1 MKKTLKLLAAVTLIA
16 LTTAACQ
23 KEQLSDNSAEGTES
37 VTFTVQTEVGTK
49 AVADGDGSAAKI
61 DQVLVAVYMKDGDTF
76 RLYDEPTAT
85 YTASTKSATFSVN
98 LIRKQTYQIVV
109 WAQKTG
115 AYDCTDGL
123 KSIVR
128 SSAKASVCNDDEL
141 DAFYASHEYVQGSAT
156 ASTSIHA
163 KRPFAQLNLI
173 TKDLR
178 TGFEPSNVTVTYV
191 SDTKFNALTG
201 LSSEPAATSVTYSAT
216 QPNYKAQG
224 KTLDA
229 AKNTLVM
236 NYLFAPETEQI
247 VLPSVKMTAKLTE
260 VVDFEVSN
268 VPAKRNYRTN
278 IIGNLLTEQTDFNI
292 TVDPLW
298 GDTDINQ
305 YIAATVDGK
314 PYTSIEAAFAN
325 ATNGETII
333 LANDVETA
341 GITVPTGATTILNLA
356 GKTIKAA
363 APQTRSANGEIALT
377 VLGELT
383 IIGEGTV
390 NGGAGGDNVA
400 VYVGDGGKAI
410 INGGY
415 FTVGADA
422 NGLGNSCIY
431 TVGGEV
437 VINGGYFRTE
447 AAYRDFYYVLN
458 QNNGNPGTIQVTGGK
473 FENYNPTRGDDNL
486 LGTFVASGYTST
498 KISDNPV
505 VYEVGPVPGYM
516 GAVLPEAPVVSGNV
530 MTVNTEN
537 AQYALDGAYGSI
549 DGMTIHFSAGT
560 YPQLIF
566 GRPNKYPG
574 SHTIYRHGNFSND
587 PMSYEEFVAYKS
599 QSTWTEGCMYERI
612 ISNVTFTA
620 ENGAVLTGM
629 SYNAGAHIYGS
640 SAESPAYDYVLD
652 KGTPTVGSC
661 YYHKLVASNIVY
673 EGITFQ
679 KVAAYKPLDISSSSP
694 DSVIDG
700 VKVLNCHF
708 IGTSKE
714 GNDNQAIRFYTE
726 NQSSAAG
733 TEGKVVRNLV
743 VKKTTIDN
751 FFQGIYTNGA
761 YGVTVDEC
769 QISNTGHNAIALQT
783 NTKPAVPA
791 INLGQV
797 KILSNRFEN
806 IGDRIIRIGN
816 VAAGSSFTI
825 TGNEATNS
833 GDGAGQVLKAGTLA
847 AEGITYD
854 IHSNKWGE
862 GKTVY
867 NPEFRDQ

>member
-1 MKKTLKLLAAVTLIA
+1 MKKTLKLLAAATLIA

-23 KEQLSDNSAEGTES
+23 KEQLSDNSAEGAES

-49 AVADGDGSAAKI
+49 AVADEDGLAAKI

-76 RLYDEPTAT
+76 RLYDEPVAT
-85 YTASTKSATFSVN
+85 YTASNKQATFSVN

-109 WAQKTG
+109 WAQKEG
-115 AYDCTDGL
+115 AYVCTEGL
-123 KSIVR
+123 QSIVR

-201 LSSEPAATSVTYSAT
+201 LSSEPAATAVTYSAT

-278 IIGNLLTEQTDFNI
+278 VIGNLLTEQTNYTI
-292 TVDPLW
+292 TVVPEW
-298 GDTDINQ
+298 
-305 YIAATVDGK
+305 
-314 PYTSIEAAFAN
+314 
-325 ATNGETII
+325 ET
-333 LANDVETA
+333 
-341 GITVPTGATTILNLA
+341 P
-356 GKTIKAA
+356 
-363 APQTRSANGEIALT
+363 
-377 VLGELT
+377 EL
-383 IIGEGTV
+383 
-390 NGGAGGDNVA
+390 
-400 VYVGDGGKAI
+400 
-410 INGGY
+410 
-415 FTVGADA
+415 
-422 NGLGNSCIY
+422 
-431 TVGGEV
+431 
-437 VINGGYFRTE
+437 
-447 AAYRDFYYVLN
+447 
-458 QNNGNPGTIQVTGGK
+458 
-473 FENYNPTRGDDNL
+473 
-486 LGTFVASGYTST
+486 
-498 KISDNPV
+498 
-505 VYEVGPVPGYM
+505 VGPVPGYM

-549 DGMTIHFSAGT
+549 DGMTIKFSAGT

-574 SHTIYRHGNFSND
+574 SHTIYRHGNFGNA
-587 PMSYEEFVAYKS
+587 PMSYEDFVAYKS
-599 QSTWTEGCMYERI
+599 QSGWTEGCMYERI

-640 SAESPAYDYVLD
+640 AESPVYDYVLD
-652 KGTPTVGSC
+652 KGTLTVGSC

-679 KVAAYKPLDISSSSP
+679 KVAACGPLDISSSSAI
-694 DSVIDG
+694 SVIDG
-700 VKVLNCHF
+700 VTVSHCNF
-708 IGTSKE
+708 IGTGTASTV
-714 GNDNQAIRFYTE
+714 GQAIRFYTE
-726 NQSSAAG
+726 NQSGAAG

-769 QISNTGHNAIALQT
+769 QISNTGHNAIALQSISA
-783 NTKPAVPA
+783 AV
-791 INLGQV
+791 NLGQV
-797 KILSNRFEN
+797 NILSNTFTN

-816 VAAGSSFTI
+816 VAAGSSFSI
-825 TGNEATNS
+825 SGNVATNS
-833 GDGAGQVLKAGTLA
+833 GDAHGEVLKAGTLA
-847 AEGITYD
+847 SGLSYD
-854 IHSNKWGE
+854 IHENNWGE
-862 GKTVY
+862 GKTVV
-867 NPEFRDQ
+867 NLEFKDQPAN

>member
-1 MKKTLKLLAAVTLIA
+1 MKKTFNFFAAAALVAFAAV
-16 LTTAACQ
+16 ACQ
-23 KEQLSDNSAEGTES
+23 KEQLSDSSDEGTES

-49 AVADGDGSAAKI
+49 AVADEDGMAAKI

-76 RLYDEPTAT
+76 RLYDEPVAT
-85 YTASTKSATFSVN
+85 YTASNKQATFSVN

-109 WAQKTG
+109 WAQKEG
-115 AYDCTDGL
+115 AYVCTEGL
-123 KSIVR
+123 QSIVR
-128 SSAKASVCNDDEL
+128 SSAKTSVCNDDEL
-141 DAFYASHEYVQGSAT
+141 DAFYASHEYVQGSPS
-156 ASTSIHA
+156 ASTSIQA

-178 TGFEPSNVTVTYV
+178 EGFEPTNVTVAYV

-201 LSSEPAATSVTYSAT
+201 LSSEPAATAVTYSAT

-278 IIGNLLTEQTDFNI
+278 VIGNLLTEQTDFTI
-292 TVDPLW
+292 TVVPEW
-298 GDTDINQ
+298 
-305 YIAATVDGK
+305 
-314 PYTSIEAAFAN
+314 
-325 ATNGETII
+325 ET
-333 LANDVETA
+333 
-341 GITVPTGATTILNLA
+341 P
-356 GKTIKAA
+356 
-363 APQTRSANGEIALT
+363 
-377 VLGELT
+377 EL
-383 IIGEGTV
+383 
-390 NGGAGGDNVA
+390 
-400 VYVGDGGKAI
+400 
-410 INGGY
+410 
-415 FTVGADA
+415 
-422 NGLGNSCIY
+422 
-431 TVGGEV
+431 
-437 VINGGYFRTE
+437 
-447 AAYRDFYYVLN
+447 
-458 QNNGNPGTIQVTGGK
+458 
-473 FENYNPTRGDDNL
+473 
-486 LGTFVASGYTST
+486 
-498 KISDNPV
+498 
-505 VYEVGPVPGYM
+505 VGPVPGYM

-549 DGMTIHFSAGT
+549 DGMTIKFSAGT

-574 SHTIYRHGNFSND
+574 SHTIYRHGNFDNA
-587 PMSYEEFVAYKS
+587 PMSYEDFVAYKS
-599 QSTWTEGCMYERI
+599 QSGSTEGCMYERI

-640 SAESPAYDYVLD
+640 AESPVYDYVLD

-700 VKVLNCHF
+700 VTVSHCKF
-708 IGTSKE
+708 IGTGTASTV
-714 GNDNQAIRFYTE
+714 GQAIRFYTE
-726 NQSSAAG
+726 NQSGAAG

-743 VKKTTIDN
+743 VKNTTIDN

-761 YGVTVDEC
+761 YGVTVEGC
-769 QISNTGHNAIALQT
+769 TISNTGHNAIALQSISA
-783 NTKPAVPA
+783 AV
-791 INLGQV
+791 NLGQV
-797 KILSNRFEN
+797 KILSNTFTN
-806 IGDRIIRIGN
+806 IGDRIIRLGN
-816 VAAGSSFTI
+816 VAAGSSFSIISNT
-825 TGNEATNS
+825 ATNS
-833 GDGAGQVLKAGTLA
+833 GTRSGEVLKAETLA
-847 AEGITYD
+847 TEGITYD
-854 IHSNKWGE
+854 IHNNNWGE
-862 GKTVY
+862 GKIVY
-867 NPEFRDQ
+867 NPEFRDRTN

>member
-23 KEQLSDNSAEGTES
+23 KKQLSDNSAEGAES

-49 AVADGDGSAAKI
+49 AVADEDGLAAKI

-76 RLYDEPTAT
+76 RLYDEPIAT
-85 YTASTKSATFSVN
+85 YTASNKQATFSVN

-109 WAQKTG
+109 WAQKSG
-115 AYDCTDGL
+115 AYVCTEGL
-123 KSIVR
+123 QSIVR

-141 DAFYASHEYVQGSAT
+141 DAFYASHEYVQGSPS
-156 ASTSIHA
+156 ASTSIQA

-178 TGFEPSNVTVTYV
+178 TSFEPSNVTVTYV

-201 LSSEPAATSVTYSAT
+201 LSSEPAATAVTYSAT

-247 VLPSVKMTAKLTE
+247 ILPSVKMTAKLTE

-278 IIGNLLTEQTDFNI
+278 VIGNLLTEQTDFTI
-292 TVDPLW
+292 TVVPEW
-298 GDTDINQ
+298 
-305 YIAATVDGK
+305 
-314 PYTSIEAAFAN
+314 
-325 ATNGETII
+325 ET
-333 LANDVETA
+333 
-341 GITVPTGATTILNLA
+341 P
-356 GKTIKAA
+356 
-363 APQTRSANGEIALT
+363 
-377 VLGELT
+377 EL
-383 IIGEGTV
+383 
-390 NGGAGGDNVA
+390 
-400 VYVGDGGKAI
+400 
-410 INGGY
+410 
-415 FTVGADA
+415 
-422 NGLGNSCIY
+422 
-431 TVGGEV
+431 
-437 VINGGYFRTE
+437 
-447 AAYRDFYYVLN
+447 
-458 QNNGNPGTIQVTGGK
+458 
-473 FENYNPTRGDDNL
+473 
-486 LGTFVASGYTST
+486 
-498 KISDNPV
+498 
-505 VYEVGPVPGYM
+505 VGPVPGYM

-574 SHTIYRHGNFSND
+574 SNTIYRHGNFGNA
-587 PMSYEEFVAYKS
+587 PMSYEDFVAYKS
-599 QSTWTEGCMYERI
+599 QSGWTEGCMYERI

-640 SAESPAYDYVLD
+640 AESPVYDYVLD
-652 KGTPTVGSC
+652 KGTLTVGSC

-679 KVAAYKPLDISSSSP
+679 KVDAYRPLEISSSSAI
-694 DSVIDG
+694 SVIDG
-700 VKVLNCHF
+700 VTVSHCNF
-708 IGTSKE
+708 IGTGTASTV
-714 GNDNQAIRFYTE
+714 GQAIRFYTE
-726 NQSSAAG
+726 NQSGAAG

-743 VKKTTIDN
+743 VKNTTIDN
-751 FFQGIYTNGA
+751 FYQGIYTNGA
-761 YGVTVDEC
+761 YGVTVEGC
-769 QISNTGHNAIALQT
+769 HISNTGHNAIALQSISA
-783 NTKPAVPA
+783 AV
-791 INLGQV
+791 NLGQV
-797 KILSNRFEN
+797 KILSNTFEN
-806 IGDRIIRIGN
+806 IGDRIIRLGN

-825 TGNEATNS
+825 TGNVATNS
-833 GDGAGQVLKAGTLA
+833 GTRAGEVLKAESLA
-847 AEGITYD
+847 DEGITYV
-854 IHSNKWGE
+854 IHSNNWGT
-862 GKTVY
+862 GKIVY
-867 NPEFRDQ
+867 NPEFRDRTN

>member
-1 MKKTLKLLAAVTLIA
+1 MKKTLNFFAAAALVAFAAV
-16 LTTAACQ
+16 ACQ

-49 AVADGDGSAAKI
+49 AVADEDGLAAKI

-85 YTASTKSATFSVN
+85 YTPSTKSATFSVN

-109 WAQKTG
+109 WAQKSG
-115 AYDCTDGL
+115 AYVCTEGL
-123 KSIVR
+123 QSIVR
-128 SSAKASVCNDDEL
+128 SSAKASACNDDEL

-156 ASTSIHA
+156 ASTSIQA

-178 TGFEPSNVTVTYV
+178 EGFEPTNVTVAYV

-201 LSSEPAATSVTYSAT
+201 LSSEPAATAVTYTAT

-247 VLPSVKMTAKLTE
+247 VLPSVKMTAQLTE

-278 IIGNLLTEQTDFNI
+278 VIGNLLTEQTDFTI
-292 TVDPLW
+292 TVVPEW
-298 GDTDINQ
+298 
-305 YIAATVDGK
+305 
-314 PYTSIEAAFAN
+314 
-325 ATNGETII
+325 ET
-333 LANDVETA
+333 
-341 GITVPTGATTILNLA
+341 P
-356 GKTIKAA
+356 
-363 APQTRSANGEIALT
+363 
-377 VLGELT
+377 EL
-383 IIGEGTV
+383 
-390 NGGAGGDNVA
+390 
-400 VYVGDGGKAI
+400 
-410 INGGY
+410 
-415 FTVGADA
+415 
-422 NGLGNSCIY
+422 
-431 TVGGEV
+431 
-437 VINGGYFRTE
+437 
-447 AAYRDFYYVLN
+447 
-458 QNNGNPGTIQVTGGK
+458 
-473 FENYNPTRGDDNL
+473 
-486 LGTFVASGYTST
+486 
-498 KISDNPV
+498 
-505 VYEVGPVPGYM
+505 VGPVPGYM

-549 DGMTIHFSAGT
+549 DGMTIKFSAGT

-574 SHTIYRHGNFSND
+574 SHTIYRHGNFGNA
-587 PMSYEEFVAYKS
+587 PMSYEDFVAYKS
-599 QSTWTEGCMYERI
+599 QSGWTEGCMYERI

-640 SAESPAYDYVLD
+640 AESPVYDYVLD

-679 KVAAYKPLDISSSSP
+679 KVAAYGPLDISSSSP

-726 NQSSAAG
+726 NQSGAAG

-743 VKKTTIDN
+743 VKNTTINN
-751 FFQGIYTNGA
+751 FHQGIYTNGA
-761 YGVTVDEC
+761 YGVTVEEC
-769 QISNTGHNAIALQT
+769 TISDTGHNAIALQS
-783 NTKPAVPA
+783 KSAAV
-791 INLGQV
+791 NLGQV
-797 KILSNRFEN
+797 KILSNSFTN

-825 TGNEATNS
+825 TGNVAGDS
-833 GDGAGQVLKAGTLA
+833 GDAHGEVLKAGTLA

-854 IHSNKWGE
+854 IHNNNWGV

-867 NPEFRDQ
+867 NPEFRDK

>member
-1 MKKTLKLLAAVTLIA
+1 MKKTLKFLAAAALVALAAV
-16 LTTAACQ
+16 ACQ
-23 KEQLSDNSAEGTES
+23 KEQLSDSSAEGTES

-49 AVADGDGSAAKI
+49 AVADEDGLAAKI

-76 RLYDEPTAT
+76 RLYDEPVAT
-85 YTASTKSATFSVN
+85 YTASNKQATFSVN

-109 WAQKTG
+109 WAQKEG
-115 AYDCTDGL
+115 AYVCTGGL
-123 KSIVR
+123 QSIVR
-128 SSAKASVCNDDEL
+128 SSEKASACNDDEL
-141 DAFYASHEYVQGSAT
+141 DAFYASHEYVQGSPS
-156 ASTSIHA
+156 ASTSIQA

-201 LSSEPAATSVTYSAT
+201 LSSEPAATAVTYSAT

-278 IIGNLLTEQTDFNI
+278 VIGNLLTEQTDFTI
-292 TVDPLW
+292 TVVPEW
-298 GDTDINQ
+298 
-305 YIAATVDGK
+305 
-314 PYTSIEAAFAN
+314 
-325 ATNGETII
+325 ET
-333 LANDVETA
+333 
-341 GITVPTGATTILNLA
+341 P
-356 GKTIKAA
+356 
-363 APQTRSANGEIALT
+363 
-377 VLGELT
+377 EL
-383 IIGEGTV
+383 
-390 NGGAGGDNVA
+390 
-400 VYVGDGGKAI
+400 
-410 INGGY
+410 
-415 FTVGADA
+415 
-422 NGLGNSCIY
+422 
-431 TVGGEV
+431 
-437 VINGGYFRTE
+437 
-447 AAYRDFYYVLN
+447 
-458 QNNGNPGTIQVTGGK
+458 
-473 FENYNPTRGDDNL
+473 
-486 LGTFVASGYTST
+486 
-498 KISDNPV
+498 
-505 VYEVGPVPGYM
+505 VGPVPGYM

-549 DGMTIHFSAGT
+549 DGMTIKFSAGT

-574 SHTIYRHGNFSND
+574 SHTIYRHGNFGNA

-599 QSTWTEGCMYERI
+599 QNTWTEGCMYERI

-640 SAESPAYDYVLD
+640 AESPVYDYVLD

-726 NQSSAAG
+726 NQSSAAS

-769 QISNTGHNAIALQT
+769 QISNTGHNAIALQSISA
-783 NTKPAVPA
+783 AV
-791 INLGQV
+791 NLGQV
-797 KILSNRFEN
+797 NILSNTFTN

-816 VAAGSSFTI
+816 VAAGSSFSI
-825 TGNEATNS
+825 SGNVATNS
-833 GDGAGQVLKAGTLA
+833 GDAHGEVLKAGTLA
-847 AEGITYD
+847 SGLSYD
-854 IHSNKWGE
+854 IHKNNWGE
-862 GKTVY
+862 GKTVV
-867 NPEFRDQ
+867 NPEFRDQPAN

>member
-1 MKKTLKLLAAVTLIA
+1 MKKTLKLLAAATLIA

-49 AVADGDGSAAKI
+49 AVADEDGLAAKI

-76 RLYDEPTAT
+76 RLYDEPVAT
-85 YTASTKSATFSVN
+85 YTASNKQATFSVN

-109 WAQKTG
+109 WAQKEG
-115 AYDCTDGL
+115 AYVCTEGL
-123 KSIVR
+123 QSIVR
-128 SSAKASVCNDDEL
+128 SSAKTSVCNDDEL
-141 DAFYASHEYVQGSAT
+141 DAFYASHEYVQGSPS
-156 ASTSIHA
+156 ASTSIQA

-178 TGFEPSNVTVTYV
+178 EGFEPSNVTVTYV

-201 LSSEPAATSVTYSAT
+201 LSSEPAATAVTYSAT

-278 IIGNLLTEQTDFNI
+278 VIGNLLTEQTDFTI
-292 TVDPLW
+292 TVVPEW
-298 GDTDINQ
+298 
-305 YIAATVDGK
+305 
-314 PYTSIEAAFAN
+314 
-325 ATNGETII
+325 ET
-333 LANDVETA
+333 
-341 GITVPTGATTILNLA
+341 P
-356 GKTIKAA
+356 
-363 APQTRSANGEIALT
+363 
-377 VLGELT
+377 EL
-383 IIGEGTV
+383 
-390 NGGAGGDNVA
+390 
-400 VYVGDGGKAI
+400 
-410 INGGY
+410 
-415 FTVGADA
+415 
-422 NGLGNSCIY
+422 
-431 TVGGEV
+431 
-437 VINGGYFRTE
+437 
-447 AAYRDFYYVLN
+447 
-458 QNNGNPGTIQVTGGK
+458 
-473 FENYNPTRGDDNL
+473 
-486 LGTFVASGYTST
+486 
-498 KISDNPV
+498 
-505 VYEVGPVPGYM
+505 VGPVPGYM
-516 GAVLPEAPVVSGNV
+516 GAVLPEAPVVSGKI

-549 DGMTIHFSAGT
+549 DGMTIKFSAGT

-574 SHTIYRHGNFSND
+574 SHTIYRHTDFNNT

-599 QSTWTEGCMYERI
+599 QSTWTDGCMYERI
-612 ISNVTFTA
+612 IRNVTFTA
-620 ENGAVLTGM
+620 ESGAVLTGM

-640 SAESPAYDYVLD
+640 AESPVYDYVLD

-700 VKVLNCHF
+700 VTVSHCKF
-708 IGTSKE
+708 IGTGTASTV
-714 GNDNQAIRFYTE
+714 GQAIRFYTE
-726 NQSSAAG
+726 NQSGAAG

-743 VKKTTIDN
+743 VKNTTIDN

-761 YGVTVDEC
+761 YGVTVEGC
-769 QISNTGHNAIALQT
+769 TISNTGHNAIALQSISA
-783 NTKPAVPA
+783 AV
-791 INLGQV
+791 NLGQV
-797 KILSNRFEN
+797 KILSNTFTN
-806 IGDRIIRIGN
+806 IGDRIIRLGN
-816 VAAGSSFTI
+816 VAAGSSFSIISNT
-825 TGNEATNS
+825 ATNS
-833 GDGAGQVLKAGTLA
+833 GTRSGEVLKAETLA
-847 AEGITYD
+847 TEGITYD
-854 IHSNKWGE
+854 IHNNNWGE
-862 GKTVY
+862 GKIVY
-867 NPEFRDQ
+867 NPEFRDRTN

>member
-1 MKKTLKLLAAVTLIA
+1 MKKTLKLLAAATLIA

-23 KEQLSDNSAEGTES
+23 KEQLSDNSAEGAES

-49 AVADGDGSAAKI
+49 AVADEDGLAAKI

-76 RLYDEPTAT
+76 RLYDEPVAT
-85 YTASTKSATFSVN
+85 YTASNKQATFSVN

-109 WAQKTG
+109 WAQKEG
-115 AYDCTDGL
+115 AYVCTEGL
-123 KSIVR
+123 QSIVR

-201 LSSEPAATSVTYSAT
+201 LSSEPAATAVTYSAT

-278 IIGNLLTEQTDFNI
+278 VIGNLLTEQTDFTI
-292 TVDPLW
+292 TVVPEW
-298 GDTDINQ
+298 
-305 YIAATVDGK
+305 
-314 PYTSIEAAFAN
+314 
-325 ATNGETII
+325 ET
-333 LANDVETA
+333 
-341 GITVPTGATTILNLA
+341 P
-356 GKTIKAA
+356 
-363 APQTRSANGEIALT
+363 
-377 VLGELT
+377 EL
-383 IIGEGTV
+383 
-390 NGGAGGDNVA
+390 
-400 VYVGDGGKAI
+400 
-410 INGGY
+410 
-415 FTVGADA
+415 
-422 NGLGNSCIY
+422 
-431 TVGGEV
+431 
-437 VINGGYFRTE
+437 
-447 AAYRDFYYVLN
+447 
-458 QNNGNPGTIQVTGGK
+458 
-473 FENYNPTRGDDNL
+473 
-486 LGTFVASGYTST
+486 
-498 KISDNPV
+498 
-505 VYEVGPVPGYM
+505 VGPVPGYM

-549 DGMTIHFSAGT
+549 DGMTIKFSAGT

-574 SHTIYRHGNFSND
+574 SHTIYRHGNFNNA

-599 QSTWTEGCMYERI
+599 QNTLTEGCMYERI
-612 ISNVTFTA
+612 IRNVTFTA
-620 ENGAVLTGM
+620 ESGAVLTGM

-640 SAESPAYDYVLD
+640 AESPVYDYVLD

-673 EGITFQ
+673 DGITFQ
-679 KVAAYKPLDISSSSP
+679 KVAAYGPLDISSSSAI
-694 DSVIDG
+694 SVIDG
-700 VKVLNCHF
+700 VTVSNCKF
-708 IGTSKE
+708 IGTGTASTV
-714 GNDNQAIRFYTE
+714 GQAIRFYTE
-726 NQSSAAG
+726 NQSGAAG

-743 VKKTTIDN
+743 VKNTTIDN
-751 FFQGIYTNGA
+751 FHQGIYTNGA
-761 YGVTVDEC
+761 YGVTVEGC
-769 QISNTGHNAIALQT
+769 TISNTGHNAIALQSISA
-783 NTKPAVPA
+783 AV
-791 INLGQV
+791 NLGQV
-797 KILSNRFEN
+797 KILSNTFTN

-825 TGNEATNS
+825 TYNVATNS
-833 GDGAGQVLKAGTLA
+833 GTRAGEVLKAETLA

-854 IHSNKWGE
+854 IHNNNWGE
-862 GKTVY
+862 GKTVV
-867 NPEFRDQ
+867 NSEFRDQPAN

>member
-1 MKKTLKLLAAVTLIA
+1 MKKTLKLLAAATLIA

-23 KEQLSDNSAEGTES
+23 KEQLSDSSAEGTES

-49 AVADGDGSAAKI
+49 AVADEDGLAAKI

-76 RLYDEPTAT
+76 RLYDEPVAT
-85 YTASTKSATFSVN
+85 YTASNKQATFSVN

-109 WAQKTG
+109 WAQKEG
-115 AYDCTDGL
+115 AYVCTGGL
-123 KSIVR
+123 QSIVR
-128 SSAKASVCNDDEL
+128 SSAKASACNDDEL
-141 DAFYASHEYVQGSAT
+141 DAFYASHEYIQGSAT

-201 LSSEPAATSVTYSAT
+201 LSSEPAATAVTYSAT

-236 NYLFAPETEQI
+236 NYLFAPETEQLI
-247 VLPSVKMTAKLTE
+247 LPSVKMTAELTE

-278 IIGNLLTEQTDFNI
+278 VIGNLLTEQTDFTI
-292 TVDPLW
+292 TVVPEW
-298 GDTDINQ
+298 
-305 YIAATVDGK
+305 
-314 PYTSIEAAFAN
+314 
-325 ATNGETII
+325 ET
-333 LANDVETA
+333 
-341 GITVPTGATTILNLA
+341 P
-356 GKTIKAA
+356 
-363 APQTRSANGEIALT
+363 
-377 VLGELT
+377 EL
-383 IIGEGTV
+383 
-390 NGGAGGDNVA
+390 
-400 VYVGDGGKAI
+400 
-410 INGGY
+410 
-415 FTVGADA
+415 
-422 NGLGNSCIY
+422 
-431 TVGGEV
+431 
-437 VINGGYFRTE
+437 
-447 AAYRDFYYVLN
+447 
-458 QNNGNPGTIQVTGGK
+458 
-473 FENYNPTRGDDNL
+473 
-486 LGTFVASGYTST
+486 
-498 KISDNPV
+498 
-505 VYEVGPVPGYM
+505 VGPVPGYM

-574 SHTIYRHGNFSND
+574 SHTIYRHTNFDNT

-599 QSTWTEGCMYERI
+599 QSTWTQSCYYERI

-640 SAESPAYDYVLD
+640 AESPVYDYVLD
-652 KGTPTVGSC
+652 NGTTITSTNGS

-679 KVAAYKPLDISSSSP
+679 KVAAYGPLDISSSSAI
-694 DSVIDG
+694 SVIDG
-700 VKVLNCHF
+700 VTVSHCNF
-708 IGTSKE
+708 IGTGIASTV
-714 GNDNQAIRFYTE
+714 GQAIRFYTE
-726 NQSSAAG
+726 NQSGAAG

-743 VKKTTIDN
+743 VKNTTINN
-751 FFQGIYTNGA
+751 FHQGIYTNGA
-761 YGVTVDEC
+761 YGVTVEGC
-769 QISNTGHNAIALQT
+769 TISNTGHNAIALQSISA
-783 NTKPAVPA
+783 AV
-791 INLGQV
+791 NLGQV
-797 KILSNRFEN
+797 KILSNSFTN
-806 IGDRIIRIGN
+806 IGDRIIRLGN

-825 TGNEATNS
+825 TGNVATDS
-833 GDGAGQVLKAGTLA
+833 GDGAGEVLKAGTLA
-847 AEGITYD
+847 AEGITYV
-854 IHSNKWGE
+854 IHDNNWGE
-862 GKTVY
+862 GKIVY

>member
-1 MKKTLKLLAAVTLIA
+1 MKKPLKFFAAVALIA
-16 LTTAACQ
+16 LTAAACQ

-49 AVADGDGSAAKI
+49 AVADGDGMAAKI
-61 DQVLVAVYMKDGDTF
+61 DQVLVAVYMKDGASF
-76 RLYDEPTAT
+76 RLYDEPSAT
-85 YTASTKSATFSVN
+85 YASDTKTATFSVN

-115 AYDCTDGL
+115 AYVCTDGL

-128 SSAKASVCNDDEL
+128 SSAKASACNDDEL

-156 ASTSIHA
+156 ASTSIQA

-178 TGFEPSNVTVTYV
+178 RDFEPSEVTVTYV

-201 LSSEPAATSVTYSAT
+201 LSSVPAATAVTYTST

-224 KTLDA
+224 KNLDA

-247 VLPSVKMTAKLTE
+247 ILPSVKMTAKLTE
-260 VVDFEVSN
+260 VVDFEVTN

-278 IIGNLLTEQTDFNI
+278 VIGNLLSEQTDF
-292 TVDPLW
+292 
-298 GDTDINQ
+298 
-305 YIAATVDGK
+305 
-314 PYTSIEAAFAN
+314 
-325 ATNGETII
+325 
-333 LANDVETA
+333 
-341 GITVPTGATTILNLA
+341 
-356 GKTIKAA
+356 
-363 APQTRSANGEIALT
+363 
-377 VLGELT
+377 
-383 IIGEGTV
+383 
-390 NGGAGGDNVA
+390 
-400 VYVGDGGKAI
+400 
-410 INGGY
+410 
-415 FTVGADA
+415 
-422 NGLGNSCIY
+422 
-431 TVGGEV
+431 
-437 VINGGYFRTE
+437 
-447 AAYRDFYYVLN
+447 
-458 QNNGNPGTIQVTGGK
+458 TIQVVPGWETP
-473 FENYNPTRGDDNL
+473 EL
-486 LGTFVASGYTST
+486 A
-498 KISDNPV
+498 
-505 VYEVGPVPGYM
+505 GPVPGYM
-516 GAVLPEAPVVSGNV
+516 GAVLPVAPVVSGNV

-549 DGMTIHFSAGT
+549 DGMTIEFSAGI

-574 SHTIYRHGNFSND
+574 SHTIYRHGNFGND

-679 KVAAYKPLDISSSSP
+679 KVDAYRPLEISSSSAI
-694 DSVIDG
+694 SVIDG
-700 VKVLNCHF
+700 VTVSNCKF
-708 IGTSKE
+708 IGTGTASTV
-714 GNDNQAIRFYTE
+714 GQAIRFYTE
-726 NQSSAAG
+726 NQSGAAG

-743 VKKTTIDN
+743 VKNTTIDN
-751 FFQGIYTNGA
+751 FHQGIYTNGA
-761 YGVTVDEC
+761 YGVTVEGC
-769 QISNTGHNAIALQT
+769 TISNTGHNAIALQSISA
-783 NTKPAVPA
+783 AV
-791 INLGQV
+791 NLGQV
-797 KILSNRFEN
+797 KILSNTFTN

-825 TGNEATNS
+825 TDNVATDS
-833 GDGAGQVLKAGTLA
+833 GDDHGQVLKAETLVD
-847 AEGITYD
+847 EGITYN
-854 IHSNKWGE
+854 IRNNNWGE
-862 GKTVY
+862 GKIVF
-867 NPEFRDQ
+867 NPEFRDRTN

>member
-1 MKKTLKLLAAVTLIA
+1 MKKTLKLLAAATLIA

-23 KEQLSDNSAEGTES
+23 KEQLSDNSAEGAES

-49 AVADGDGSAAKI
+49 AVADEDGLAAKI

-76 RLYDEPTAT
+76 RLYDEPVAT
-85 YTASTKSATFSVN
+85 YTASNKQATFSVN

-109 WAQKTG
+109 WAQKEG
-115 AYDCTDGL
+115 AYVCTEGL
-123 KSIVR
+123 QSIVR

-201 LSSEPAATSVTYSAT
+201 LSSEPAATAVTYSAT

-278 IIGNLLTEQTDFNI
+278 VIGNLLTEQTDFTI
-292 TVDPLW
+292 TVVPEW
-298 GDTDINQ
+298 
-305 YIAATVDGK
+305 
-314 PYTSIEAAFAN
+314 
-325 ATNGETII
+325 ET
-333 LANDVETA
+333 
-341 GITVPTGATTILNLA
+341 P
-356 GKTIKAA
+356 
-363 APQTRSANGEIALT
+363 
-377 VLGELT
+377 EL
-383 IIGEGTV
+383 
-390 NGGAGGDNVA
+390 
-400 VYVGDGGKAI
+400 
-410 INGGY
+410 
-415 FTVGADA
+415 
-422 NGLGNSCIY
+422 
-431 TVGGEV
+431 
-437 VINGGYFRTE
+437 
-447 AAYRDFYYVLN
+447 
-458 QNNGNPGTIQVTGGK
+458 
-473 FENYNPTRGDDNL
+473 
-486 LGTFVASGYTST
+486 
-498 KISDNPV
+498 
-505 VYEVGPVPGYM
+505 VGPVTGYM

-549 DGMTIHFSAGT
+549 DGMTIKFSAGT

-574 SHTIYRHGNFSND
+574 SHTIYRHGNFDNA
-587 PMSYEEFVAYKS
+587 PMSYEDFVAYKS
-599 QSTWTEGCMYERI
+599 QSTLTEGCMYERI
-612 ISNVTFTA
+612 IRNVTFTA
-620 ENGAVLTGM
+620 ESGAVLTGM

-640 SAESPAYDYVLD
+640 AESPVYDYVLD

-673 EGITFQ
+673 DGITFQ
-679 KVAAYKPLDISSSSP
+679 KVAAYGPLDISSSSAI
-694 DSVIDG
+694 SVIDG
-700 VKVLNCHF
+700 VTVSNCKF
-708 IGTSKE
+708 IGTGTASTV
-714 GNDNQAIRFYTE
+714 GQAIRFYTE
-726 NQSSAAG
+726 NQSGAAG

-743 VKKTTIDN
+743 VKNTTIDN
-751 FFQGIYTNGA
+751 FHQGIYTNGA
-761 YGVTVDEC
+761 YGVTVEGC
-769 QISNTGHNAIALQT
+769 TISNTGHNAIALQSISA
-783 NTKPAVPA
+783 AV
-791 INLGQV
+791 NLGQV
-797 KILSNRFEN
+797 KILSNTFTN

-825 TGNEATNS
+825 TYNVATNS
-833 GDGAGQVLKAGTLA
+833 GTRAGEVLKAETLA

-854 IHSNKWGE
+854 IHNNNWGE
-862 GKTVY
+862 GKTVV
-867 NPEFRDQ
+867 NSEFRDQPAN

>member
-1 MKKTLKLLAAVTLIA
+1 MKKTFNFFAAAALVAFAAV
-16 LTTAACQ
+16 ACQ
-23 KEQLSDNSAEGTES
+23 KEQLSDSSAEGTES

-49 AVADGDGSAAKI
+49 AVADEDGLAAKI

-76 RLYDEPTAT
+76 RLYDEPVAT
-85 YTASTKSATFSVN
+85 YTASNKQATFSVN

-109 WAQKTG
+109 WAQKEG
-115 AYDCTDGL
+115 AYVCTEGL
-123 KSIVR
+123 QSIVR

-201 LSSEPAATSVTYSAT
+201 LSSEPAATAVTYSAT

-278 IIGNLLTEQTDFNI
+278 VIGNLLTEQTDFTI
-292 TVDPLW
+292 TVVPEW
-298 GDTDINQ
+298 
-305 YIAATVDGK
+305 
-314 PYTSIEAAFAN
+314 
-325 ATNGETII
+325 ET
-333 LANDVETA
+333 
-341 GITVPTGATTILNLA
+341 P
-356 GKTIKAA
+356 
-363 APQTRSANGEIALT
+363 
-377 VLGELT
+377 EL
-383 IIGEGTV
+383 
-390 NGGAGGDNVA
+390 
-400 VYVGDGGKAI
+400 
-410 INGGY
+410 
-415 FTVGADA
+415 
-422 NGLGNSCIY
+422 
-431 TVGGEV
+431 
-437 VINGGYFRTE
+437 
-447 AAYRDFYYVLN
+447 
-458 QNNGNPGTIQVTGGK
+458 
-473 FENYNPTRGDDNL
+473 
-486 LGTFVASGYTST
+486 
-498 KISDNPV
+498 
-505 VYEVGPVPGYM
+505 VGPVPGYM

-549 DGMTIHFSAGT
+549 DGMTIKFSAGT

-574 SHTIYRHGNFSND
+574 SNTIYRHGNFGNA
-587 PMSYEEFVAYKS
+587 PMSYEDFVAYKS
-599 QSTWTEGCMYERI
+599 QSGCTEGCMYERI

-640 SAESPAYDYVLD
+640 AESPVYDYVLD
-652 KGTPTVGSC
+652 KGTLTVGSC

-714 GNDNQAIRFYTE
+714 GNNNQAIRFYTE
-726 NQSSAAG
+726 NQSGAAG

-769 QISNTGHNAIALQT
+769 QISNTGHNAIALQSISA
-783 NTKPAVPA
+783 AV
-791 INLGQV
+791 NLGQV
-797 KILSNRFEN
+797 NILSNTFTN

-816 VAAGSSFTI
+816 VAAGSSFSI
-825 TGNEATNS
+825 SGNVATNS
-833 GDGAGQVLKAGTLA
+833 GDAHGEVLKAGTLA
-847 AEGITYD
+847 SGLSYD
-854 IHSNKWGE
+854 IHENNWGE
-862 GKTVY
+862 GKTVV
-867 NPEFRDQ
+867 NPEFRDKPAN

>member
-1 MKKTLKLLAAVTLIA
+1 MKKTLKLLAAATLIA

-23 KEQLSDNSAEGTES
+23 KEQLSDNSAEGAES

-49 AVADGDGSAAKI
+49 AVADEDGLAAKI

-76 RLYDEPTAT
+76 RLYDEPVAT
-85 YTASTKSATFSVN
+85 YTASNKQATFSVN

-109 WAQKTG
+109 WAQKEG
-115 AYDCTDGL
+115 AYVCTEGL
-123 KSIVR
+123 QSIVR

-201 LSSEPAATSVTYSAT
+201 LSSEPAATAVTYSAT

-278 IIGNLLTEQTDFNI
+278 VIGNLLTEQTDFTI
-292 TVDPLW
+292 TVVPEW
-298 GDTDINQ
+298 
-305 YIAATVDGK
+305 
-314 PYTSIEAAFAN
+314 
-325 ATNGETII
+325 ET
-333 LANDVETA
+333 
-341 GITVPTGATTILNLA
+341 P
-356 GKTIKAA
+356 
-363 APQTRSANGEIALT
+363 
-377 VLGELT
+377 EL
-383 IIGEGTV
+383 
-390 NGGAGGDNVA
+390 
-400 VYVGDGGKAI
+400 
-410 INGGY
+410 
-415 FTVGADA
+415 
-422 NGLGNSCIY
+422 
-431 TVGGEV
+431 
-437 VINGGYFRTE
+437 
-447 AAYRDFYYVLN
+447 
-458 QNNGNPGTIQVTGGK
+458 
-473 FENYNPTRGDDNL
+473 
-486 LGTFVASGYTST
+486 
-498 KISDNPV
+498 
-505 VYEVGPVPGYM
+505 VGPVPGYM

-549 DGMTIHFSAGT
+549 DGMTIKFSAGT

-574 SHTIYRHGNFSND
+574 SHTIYRHTDFNNT
-587 PMSYEEFVAYKS
+587 PMSYEDFVASKS
-599 QSTWTEGCMYERI
+599 QSTWTQSCYYERI

-640 SAESPAYDYVLD
+640 AESPVYDYVLD
-652 KGTPTVGSC
+652 KGTLTVGSC

-679 KVAAYKPLDISSSSP
+679 KVADYRPLDISSSSAI
-694 DSVIDG
+694 SVIDG
-700 VKVLNCHF
+700 VTVSHCNF
-708 IGTSKE
+708 IGTGIASTV
-714 GNDNQAIRFYTE
+714 GQAIRFYTE
-726 NQSSAAG
+726 NQSGAAG

-743 VKKTTIDN
+743 VKNTTIDN
-751 FFQGIYTNGA
+751 FYQGIYTNGA
-761 YGVTVDEC
+761 YGVTVEEC
-769 QISNTGHNAIALQT
+769 HISNTGHNAIALQSISA
-783 NTKPAVPA
+783 AV
-791 INLGQV
+791 NLGQV
-797 KILSNRFEN
+797 KILSNSFTN
-806 IGDRIIRIGN
+806 IGDRIIRLGN

-825 TGNEATNS
+825 TGNVATNS
-833 GDGAGQVLKAGTLA
+833 GDGAGQVLKAETLA
-847 AEGITYD
+847 AGLSYD
-854 IHSNKWGE
+854 IHENNWGE
-862 GKTVY
+862 GKTVV
-867 NPEFRDQ
+867 NPEFWDQPAN

>member
-1 MKKTLKLLAAVTLIA
+1 MKKTLKFFAAVALIA
-16 LTTAACQ
+16 LTAAACQ

-49 AVADGDGSAAKI
+49 AVADGDGMAAKI
-61 DQVLVAVYMKDGDTF
+61 DQVLVAVYMKDGASF
-76 RLYDEPTAT
+76 RLYDEPSAT
-85 YTASTKSATFSVN
+85 YASDTKTATFSVN

-115 AYDCTDGL
+115 AYVCTDGL

-128 SSAKASVCNDDEL
+128 SSAKASACNDDEL

-156 ASTSIHA
+156 ASTSIQA

-178 TGFEPSNVTVTYV
+178 RDFEPSEVTVTYV

-201 LSSEPAATSVTYSAT
+201 LSSVPAATAVTYTST

-224 KTLDA
+224 KTLNA
-229 AKNTLVM
+229 AQNTLVM
-236 NYLFAPETEQI
+236 NYLFAPETEQLI
-247 VLPSVKMTAKLTE
+247 LPSVKMTAQLTE

-278 IIGNLLTEQTDFNI
+278 VIGNLLSEQTDFTI
-292 TVDPLW
+292 TVDANWNTPE
-298 GDTDINQ
+298 
-305 YIAATVDGK
+305 
-314 PYTSIEAAFAN
+314 IE
-325 ATNGETII
+325 
-333 LANDVETA
+333 
-341 GITVPTGATTILNLA
+341 
-356 GKTIKAA
+356 
-363 APQTRSANGEIALT
+363 
-377 VLGELT
+377 
-383 IIGEGTV
+383 
-390 NGGAGGDNVA
+390 
-400 VYVGDGGKAI
+400 
-410 INGGY
+410 
-415 FTVGADA
+415 
-422 NGLGNSCIY
+422 
-431 TVGGEV
+431 
-437 VINGGYFRTE
+437 
-447 AAYRDFYYVLN
+447 
-458 QNNGNPGTIQVTGGK
+458 
-473 FENYNPTRGDDNL
+473 
-486 LGTFVASGYTST
+486 
-498 KISDNPV
+498 
-505 VYEVGPVPGYM
+505 GPVPGYM
-516 GAVLPEAPVVSGNV
+516 GAVLPASPVVVGNV

-549 DGMTIHFSAGT
+549 DGMTIEFSAGI

-574 SHTIYRHGNFSND
+574 SHTIYRHGNFGND

-679 KVAAYKPLDISSSSP
+679 KVDAYRPLEISSSSAI
-694 DSVIDG
+694 SVIDG
-700 VKVLNCHF
+700 VTVSNCKF
-708 IGTSKE
+708 IGTGTASTV
-714 GNDNQAIRFYTE
+714 GQAIRFYTE
-726 NQSSAAG
+726 NQSGAAG

-743 VKKTTIDN
+743 VKNTTIDN
-751 FFQGIYTNGA
+751 FHQGIYTNGA
-761 YGVTVDEC
+761 YGVTVEGC
-769 QISNTGHNAIALQT
+769 TISNTGHNAIALQSISA
-783 NTKPAVPA
+783 AV
-791 INLGQV
+791 NLGQV
-797 KILSNRFEN
+797 KILSNTFTN

-825 TGNEATNS
+825 TDNVATDS
-833 GDGAGQVLKAGTLA
+833 GDDHGQVLKAETLVD
-847 AEGITYD
+847 EGITYN
-854 IHSNKWGE
+854 IRNNNWGE
-862 GKTVY
+862 GKIVF
-867 NPEFRDQ
+867 NPEFRDRTN

>member
-1 MKKTLKLLAAVTLIA
+1 MKKTLKLLAAATLIA

-23 KEQLSDNSAEGTES
+23 KEQLSDSSAEGTES

-49 AVADGDGSAAKI
+49 AVADEDGMAAKI

-76 RLYDEPTAT
+76 RLYDEPVAT
-85 YTASTKSATFSVN
+85 YTASNKQATFSVN

-109 WAQKTG
+109 WAQKEG
-115 AYDCTDGL
+115 AYVCTEGL
-123 KSIVR
+123 QSIVR
-128 SSAKASVCNDDEL
+128 SSAKTSVCNDDEL

-156 ASTSIHA
+156 ASTSIQA

-178 TGFEPSNVTVTYV
+178 EGFEPTNVTVAYV

-201 LSSEPAATSVTYSAT
+201 LSSEPAATAVTYSAT

-278 IIGNLLTEQTDFNI
+278 VIGNLLSEQTDFTI
-292 TVDPLW
+292 TVVPEW
-298 GDTDINQ
+298 
-305 YIAATVDGK
+305 
-314 PYTSIEAAFAN
+314 
-325 ATNGETII
+325 ET
-333 LANDVETA
+333 
-341 GITVPTGATTILNLA
+341 P
-356 GKTIKAA
+356 
-363 APQTRSANGEIALT
+363 
-377 VLGELT
+377 EL
-383 IIGEGTV
+383 
-390 NGGAGGDNVA
+390 
-400 VYVGDGGKAI
+400 
-410 INGGY
+410 
-415 FTVGADA
+415 
-422 NGLGNSCIY
+422 
-431 TVGGEV
+431 
-437 VINGGYFRTE
+437 
-447 AAYRDFYYVLN
+447 
-458 QNNGNPGTIQVTGGK
+458 
-473 FENYNPTRGDDNL
+473 
-486 LGTFVASGYTST
+486 
-498 KISDNPV
+498 
-505 VYEVGPVPGYM
+505 VGPVPGYM

-574 SHTIYRHGNFSND
+574 SHTIYRHTDFNNT

-599 QSTWTEGCMYERI
+599 QSTWTDGCMYERI
-612 ISNVTFTA
+612 IRNVTFTA
-620 ENGAVLTGM
+620 ESGAVLTGM

-640 SAESPAYDYVLD
+640 AESPVYDYVLD

-661 YYHKLVASNIVY
+661 YFHKLVASNIVY
-673 EGITFQ
+673 KGITFQ

-726 NQSSAAG
+726 NQSSAAD

-761 YGVTVDEC
+761 YGVTVEGC
-769 QISNTGHNAIALQT
+769 TISNTGHNAIALQSISA
-783 NTKPAVPA
+783 AV
-791 INLGQV
+791 NLGQV
-797 KILSNRFEN
+797 NILSNTFTN

-816 VAAGSSFTI
+816 VAAGSSFSI
-825 TGNEATNS
+825 SGNVATNS
-833 GDGAGQVLKAGTLA
+833 GDAHGEVLKAGTLA
-847 AEGITYD
+847 SGLSYD
-854 IHSNKWGE
+854 IHENNWGE
-862 GKTVY
+862 GKTVV
-867 NPEFRDQ
+867 NPEFRDQPAN

>member
-1 MKKTLKLLAAVTLIA
+1 MKKTLKLLAAATLIA

-23 KEQLSDNSAEGTES
+23 KEQLSDNSAEGAES

-49 AVADGDGSAAKI
+49 AVADEDGLAAKI

-76 RLYDEPTAT
+76 RLYDEPVAT
-85 YTASTKSATFSVN
+85 YTASNKQATFSVN

-109 WAQKTG
+109 WAQKEG
-115 AYDCTDGL
+115 AYVCTEGL
-123 KSIVR
+123 QSIVR

-201 LSSEPAATSVTYSAT
+201 LSSEPAATAVTYSAT

-278 IIGNLLTEQTDFNI
+278 VIGNLLTEQTDFTI
-292 TVDPLW
+292 TVVPEW
-298 GDTDINQ
+298 
-305 YIAATVDGK
+305 
-314 PYTSIEAAFAN
+314 
-325 ATNGETII
+325 ET
-333 LANDVETA
+333 
-341 GITVPTGATTILNLA
+341 P
-356 GKTIKAA
+356 
-363 APQTRSANGEIALT
+363 
-377 VLGELT
+377 EL
-383 IIGEGTV
+383 
-390 NGGAGGDNVA
+390 
-400 VYVGDGGKAI
+400 
-410 INGGY
+410 
-415 FTVGADA
+415 
-422 NGLGNSCIY
+422 
-431 TVGGEV
+431 
-437 VINGGYFRTE
+437 
-447 AAYRDFYYVLN
+447 
-458 QNNGNPGTIQVTGGK
+458 
-473 FENYNPTRGDDNL
+473 
-486 LGTFVASGYTST
+486 
-498 KISDNPV
+498 
-505 VYEVGPVPGYM
+505 VGPVPGYM

-537 AQYALDGAYGSI
+537 AQYALDEAYGSI
-549 DGMTIHFSAGT
+549 DGMTIKFSAGT

-574 SHTIYRHGNFSND
+574 SHTIYRHGNFDNA
-587 PMSYEEFVAYKS
+587 PMSYEDFVAYKS

-612 ISNVTFTA
+612 IRNVTFTA
-620 ENGAVLTGM
+620 ESGAVLTGM

-640 SAESPAYDYVLD
+640 AESPVYDYVLD

-673 EGITFQ
+673 DGITFQ
-679 KVAAYKPLDISSSSP
+679 KVAAYGPLDISSSSAI
-694 DSVIDG
+694 SVIDG
-700 VKVLNCHF
+700 VTVSNCKF
-708 IGTSKE
+708 IGTGTASTV
-714 GNDNQAIRFYTE
+714 GQAIRFYTE
-726 NQSSAAG
+726 NQSGAAG

-743 VKKTTIDN
+743 VKNTTIDN

-761 YGVTVDEC
+761 YGVTVEGC
-769 QISNTGHNAIALQT
+769 TISNTGHNAIALQSISA
-783 NTKPAVPA
+783 AV
-791 INLGQV
+791 NLGQV
-797 KILSNRFEN
+797 KILSNTFTN

-825 TGNEATNS
+825 TYNVATNS
-833 GDGAGQVLKAGTLA
+833 GTRAGEVLKAETLA

-854 IHSNKWGE
+854 IHNNNWGE
-862 GKTVY
+862 GKTVV
-867 NPEFRDQ
+867 NSEFRDQPAN

>member
-1 MKKTLKLLAAVTLIA
+1 MKKTLNFFAAAALVAFAAV
-16 LTTAACQ
+16 ACQ

-49 AVADGDGSAAKI
+49 AVADEDGLAAKI
-61 DQVLVAVYMKDGDTF
+61 DQVLVAVYMKDGNSF

-85 YTASTKSATFSVN
+85 YTPSTKSATFSVN

-109 WAQKTG
+109 WAQKEG
-115 AYDCTDGL
+115 AYVCTEGL
-123 KSIVR
+123 QSIVR

-178 TGFEPSNVTVTYV
+178 TDFEPSNVTVTYV

-201 LSSEPAATSVTYSAT
+201 LSSEPAATAVTYSAT

-278 IIGNLLTEQTDFNI
+278 VIGNLLTEQTDFTI
-292 TVDPLW
+292 TVVPEW
-298 GDTDINQ
+298 
-305 YIAATVDGK
+305 
-314 PYTSIEAAFAN
+314 
-325 ATNGETII
+325 ET
-333 LANDVETA
+333 
-341 GITVPTGATTILNLA
+341 P
-356 GKTIKAA
+356 
-363 APQTRSANGEIALT
+363 
-377 VLGELT
+377 EL
-383 IIGEGTV
+383 
-390 NGGAGGDNVA
+390 
-400 VYVGDGGKAI
+400 
-410 INGGY
+410 
-415 FTVGADA
+415 
-422 NGLGNSCIY
+422 
-431 TVGGEV
+431 
-437 VINGGYFRTE
+437 
-447 AAYRDFYYVLN
+447 
-458 QNNGNPGTIQVTGGK
+458 
-473 FENYNPTRGDDNL
+473 
-486 LGTFVASGYTST
+486 
-498 KISDNPV
+498 
-505 VYEVGPVPGYM
+505 VGPVPGYM

-574 SHTIYRHGNFSND
+574 SNTIYRHGNFGNA
-587 PMSYEEFVAYKS
+587 PMSYEDFVAYKS
-599 QSTWTEGCMYERI
+599 QSGWTEGCMYERI

-640 SAESPAYDYVLD
+640 AESPVYDYVLD
-652 KGTPTVGSC
+652 KGTLTVGSC

-769 QISNTGHNAIALQT
+769 QISNTGHNAIALQSISA
-783 NTKPAVPA
+783 AV
-791 INLGQV
+791 NLGQV
-797 KILSNRFEN
+797 NILSNTFTN
-806 IGDRIIRIGN
+806 IGDRIIRIGD
-816 VAAGSSFTI
+816 VAAGSSFSI
-825 TGNEATNS
+825 SSNVATNS
-833 GDGAGQVLKAGTLA
+833 GDANGEVLKAGTLA
-847 AEGITYD
+847 SGLSYD
-854 IHSNKWGE
+854 IHENNWGE
-862 GKTVY
+862 GKTVV
-867 NPEFRDQ
+867 NSEFRDQPAN

>member
-23 KEQLSDNSAEGTES
+23 KEQLSDNSAEGAES

-49 AVADGDGSAAKI
+49 AVADEDGLAAKI

-76 RLYDEPTAT
+76 RLYDEPVAT
-85 YTASTKSATFSVN
+85 YTASNKQATFSVN

-115 AYDCTDGL
+115 AYVCTNGL
-123 KSIVR
+123 QSIVR
-128 SSAKASVCNDDEL
+128 SSSKASVCNDDEL

-201 LSSEPAATSVTYSAT
+201 LSSEPAATAVTYSAT

-278 IIGNLLTEQTDFNI
+278 VIGNLLTEQTDFTI
-292 TVDPLW
+292 TVVPEW
-298 GDTDINQ
+298 
-305 YIAATVDGK
+305 
-314 PYTSIEAAFAN
+314 
-325 ATNGETII
+325 ET
-333 LANDVETA
+333 
-341 GITVPTGATTILNLA
+341 P
-356 GKTIKAA
+356 
-363 APQTRSANGEIALT
+363 
-377 VLGELT
+377 EL
-383 IIGEGTV
+383 
-390 NGGAGGDNVA
+390 
-400 VYVGDGGKAI
+400 
-410 INGGY
+410 
-415 FTVGADA
+415 
-422 NGLGNSCIY
+422 
-431 TVGGEV
+431 
-437 VINGGYFRTE
+437 
-447 AAYRDFYYVLN
+447 
-458 QNNGNPGTIQVTGGK
+458 
-473 FENYNPTRGDDNL
+473 
-486 LGTFVASGYTST
+486 
-498 KISDNPV
+498 
-505 VYEVGPVPGYM
+505 VGPVPGYM

-549 DGMTIHFSAGT
+549 DGMTIKFSAGT

-574 SHTIYRHGNFSND
+574 SNTIYRHGNFDNA
-587 PMSYEEFVAYKS
+587 PMSYEDFVAYKS
-599 QSTWTEGCMYERI
+599 QSGWTEGCMYERI

-640 SAESPAYDYVLD
+640 AESPVYDYVLD
-652 KGTPTVGSC
+652 NGTIITSTNGS
-661 YYHKLVASNIVY
+661 YYQKLVANNIVY

-708 IGTSKE
+708 IGTGTEQSVE
-714 GNDNQAIRFYTE
+714 QAIRFYTE
-726 NQSSAAG
+726 NQSGAAG

-743 VKKTTIDN
+743 VKNTTIDK
-751 FFQGIYTNGA
+751 FYQGIYTNGA
-761 YGVTVDEC
+761 YGVTVEGC
-769 QISNTGHNAIALQT
+769 TISNTGHNAIALQS
-783 NTKPAVPA
+783 KSAAV
-791 INLGQV
+791 NLGQV
-797 KILSNRFEN
+797 KILSNSFTN
-806 IGDRIIRIGN
+806 IGDRIIRLGN
-816 VAAGSSFTI
+816 VAAGSSFSI
-825 TGNEATNS
+825 SGNVATNS
-833 GDGAGQVLKAGTLA
+833 GDAHGEVLKAGTLA
-847 AEGITYD
+847 TEGITYV
-854 IHSNKWGE
+854 IHNNNWGE
-862 GKTVY
+862 GKIVD

>member
-1 MKKTLKLLAAVTLIA
+1 MKKTLNFFAAAALVAFAAV
-16 LTTAACQ
+16 ACQ
-23 KEQLSDNSAEGTES
+23 KEQLSDSSAEGTES

-49 AVADGDGSAAKI
+49 AVADGDGMAAKI
-61 DQVLVAVYMKDGDTF
+61 DQVLVAVYMKDGASF
-76 RLYDEPTAT
+76 RLYDEPVAT
-85 YTASTKSATFSVN
+85 YTASNKQATFSVN
-98 LIRKQTYQIVV
+98 LIRKQTYKIVV
-109 WAQKTG
+109 WAQKKG
-115 AYDCTDGL
+115 AYVCTEGL
-123 KSIVR
+123 QSIVR

-178 TGFEPSNVTVTYV
+178 RGFEPSNVTVTYV

-201 LSSEPAATSVTYSAT
+201 LSSEPAATAVTYTAT

-278 IIGNLLTEQTDFNI
+278 VIGNLLTEQTDFTI
-292 TVDPLW
+292 TVVPEW
-298 GDTDINQ
+298 
-305 YIAATVDGK
+305 
-314 PYTSIEAAFAN
+314 
-325 ATNGETII
+325 ET
-333 LANDVETA
+333 
-341 GITVPTGATTILNLA
+341 P
-356 GKTIKAA
+356 
-363 APQTRSANGEIALT
+363 
-377 VLGELT
+377 EL
-383 IIGEGTV
+383 
-390 NGGAGGDNVA
+390 
-400 VYVGDGGKAI
+400 
-410 INGGY
+410 
-415 FTVGADA
+415 
-422 NGLGNSCIY
+422 
-431 TVGGEV
+431 
-437 VINGGYFRTE
+437 
-447 AAYRDFYYVLN
+447 
-458 QNNGNPGTIQVTGGK
+458 
-473 FENYNPTRGDDNL
+473 
-486 LGTFVASGYTST
+486 
-498 KISDNPV
+498 
-505 VYEVGPVPGYM
+505 VGPVPGYM

-574 SHTIYRHGNFSND
+574 SHTIYRHGNFNNA

-599 QSTWTEGCMYERI
+599 QNTWTEGCMYERI

-640 SAESPAYDYVLD
+640 AESPVYDYVLD

-679 KVAAYKPLDISSSSP
+679 KVAAYGPLDISSSS
-694 DSVIDG
+694 DISVIDG
-700 VKVLNCHF
+700 VTVSHCNF
-708 IGTSKE
+708 IGTGTASTV
-714 GNDNQAIRFYTE
+714 GQAIRFYTE
-726 NQSSAAG
+726 NQSGAAD

-743 VKKTTIDN
+743 VKNTTIDN

-761 YGVTVDEC
+761 YGVTVEGC
-769 QISNTGHNAIALQT
+769 TISNTGHNAIALQT
-783 NTKPAVPA
+783 ISAAV
-791 INLGQV
+791 NLGQV
-797 KILSNRFEN
+797 KILSNSFTN
-806 IGDRIIRIGN
+806 IGDRIIRLGN

-825 TGNEATNS
+825 TGNVATDS
-833 GDGAGQVLKAGTLA
+833 GDGAGEVLKAGTLA

-854 IHSNKWGE
+854 VHDNSWGE
-862 GKTVY
+862 GKIVVNT
-867 NPEFRDQ
+867 EFVDAY

>member
-49 AVADGDGSAAKI
+49 AVADEDGLAAKI

-76 RLYDEPTAT
+76 RLYDEPVAT
-85 YTASTKSATFSVN
+85 YTASNKQATFSVN

-109 WAQKTG
+109 WAQKEG
-115 AYDCTDGL
+115 AYVCTEGL
-123 KSIVR
+123 QSIVR

-141 DAFYASHEYVQGSAT
+141 DAFYASHEYVQGSPS
-156 ASTSIHA
+156 ASTSIQA

-178 TGFEPSNVTVTYV
+178 TGFEPTNVTVTYV

-201 LSSEPAATSVTYSAT
+201 LSSEPAATAVTYSAT

-278 IIGNLLTEQTDFNI
+278 VIGNLLTEQTNYTI
-292 TVDPLW
+292 TVVPEW
-298 GDTDINQ
+298 GT
-305 YIAATVDGK
+305 
-314 PYTSIEAAFAN
+314 P
-325 ATNGETII
+325 
-333 LANDVETA
+333 
-341 GITVPTGATTILNLA
+341 
-356 GKTIKAA
+356 
-363 APQTRSANGEIALT
+363 
-377 VLGELT
+377 EL
-383 IIGEGTV
+383 
-390 NGGAGGDNVA
+390 
-400 VYVGDGGKAI
+400 
-410 INGGY
+410 
-415 FTVGADA
+415 
-422 NGLGNSCIY
+422 
-431 TVGGEV
+431 
-437 VINGGYFRTE
+437 
-447 AAYRDFYYVLN
+447 
-458 QNNGNPGTIQVTGGK
+458 
-473 FENYNPTRGDDNL
+473 
-486 LGTFVASGYTST
+486 
-498 KISDNPV
+498 
-505 VYEVGPVPGYM
+505 VGPVPGYM

-549 DGMTIHFSAGT
+549 DGMTIKFSAGT

-599 QSTWTEGCMYERI
+599 QSTWTQSCYYERI

-640 SAESPAYDYVLD
+640 AESPVYDYVLD
-652 KGTPTVGSC
+652 KGTLTVGSC

-679 KVAAYKPLDISSSSP
+679 KVAAYGPLDISSSSAI
-694 DSVIDG
+694 SVIDG
-700 VKVLNCHF
+700 VTVSHCNF
-708 IGTSKE
+708 IGTGTASTV
-714 GNDNQAIRFYTE
+714 GQAIRFYTE
-726 NQSSAAG
+726 NQSGAAG

-743 VKKTTIDN
+743 VKNTTIDK
-751 FFQGIYTNGA
+751 FYQGIYTNGA
-761 YGVTVDEC
+761 YGVTVEGC
-769 QISNTGHNAIALQT
+769 TISNTGHNAIALQT
-783 NTKPAVPA
+783 ISAAV
-791 INLGQV
+791 NLGQV
-797 KILSNRFEN
+797 KILSNTFTN
-806 IGDRIIRIGN
+806 IGDRIIRLGN
-816 VAAGSSFTI
+816 VAAGSSFSIISNT
-825 TGNEATNS
+825 ATDS
-833 GDGAGQVLKAGTLA
+833 GDGDGQVLKAGTLA

-854 IHSNKWGE
+854 IHSNIWGE
-862 GKTVY
+862 GKTVATT
-867 NPEFRDQ
+867 EFVDAY

>member
-1 MKKTLKLLAAVTLIA
+1 MKKTLKLLAAATLIA

-49 AVADGDGSAAKI
+49 AVADEDGLAAKI

-76 RLYDEPTAT
+76 RLYDEPVAT
-85 YTASTKSATFSVN
+85 YTASNKQATFSVN

-109 WAQKTG
+109 WAQKEG
-115 AYDCTDGL
+115 AYVCTEGL
-123 KSIVR
+123 QSIVR
-128 SSAKASVCNDDEL
+128 SSAKTSVCNDDEL

-201 LSSEPAATSVTYSAT
+201 LSSEPAATAVTYTAT

-278 IIGNLLTEQTDFNI
+278 VIGNLLTEQTDFTI
-292 TVDPLW
+292 TVVPEW
-298 GDTDINQ
+298 
-305 YIAATVDGK
+305 
-314 PYTSIEAAFAN
+314 
-325 ATNGETII
+325 ET
-333 LANDVETA
+333 
-341 GITVPTGATTILNLA
+341 P
-356 GKTIKAA
+356 
-363 APQTRSANGEIALT
+363 
-377 VLGELT
+377 EL
-383 IIGEGTV
+383 
-390 NGGAGGDNVA
+390 
-400 VYVGDGGKAI
+400 
-410 INGGY
+410 
-415 FTVGADA
+415 
-422 NGLGNSCIY
+422 
-431 TVGGEV
+431 
-437 VINGGYFRTE
+437 
-447 AAYRDFYYVLN
+447 
-458 QNNGNPGTIQVTGGK
+458 
-473 FENYNPTRGDDNL
+473 
-486 LGTFVASGYTST
+486 
-498 KISDNPV
+498 
-505 VYEVGPVPGYM
+505 VGPVPGYM

-549 DGMTIHFSAGT
+549 DGMTIHFSAGI

-574 SHTIYRHGNFSND
+574 SNTIYRHGNFDNA
-587 PMSYEEFVAYKS
+587 PMSYEDFVAYKS
-599 QSTWTEGCMYERI
+599 QSGSTEGCMYERI

-640 SAESPAYDYVLD
+640 AESPVYDYVLD

-679 KVAAYKPLDISSSSP
+679 KVAAYGPLDISSSSAI
-694 DSVIDG
+694 SVIDG
-700 VKVLNCHF
+700 VTVSNCKF
-708 IGTSKE
+708 IGTGTASTV
-714 GNDNQAIRFYTE
+714 GQAIRFYTE
-726 NQSSAAG
+726 NQSGAAG

-743 VKKTTIDN
+743 VKNTTIDN
-751 FFQGIYTNGA
+751 FHQGIYTNGA
-761 YGVTVDEC
+761 YGVTVEGC
-769 QISNTGHNAIALQT
+769 TISNTGHNAIALQSISA
-783 NTKPAVPA
+783 AV
-791 INLGQV
+791 NLGQV
-797 KILSNRFEN
+797 KILSNTFTN

-825 TGNEATNS
+825 TYNIATNS
-833 GDGAGQVLKAGTLA
+833 GTRAGEVLKAETLA

-854 IHSNKWGE
+854 IHNNNWGE
-862 GKTVY
+862 GKTVV
-867 NPEFRDQ
+867 NSEFRDQPAN

>member
-1 MKKTLKLLAAVTLIA
+1 MKKTLKLLAAATLIA

-23 KEQLSDNSAEGTES
+23 KEQLSDNSAEGAES

-49 AVADGDGSAAKI
+49 AVADEDGLAAKI

-76 RLYDEPTAT
+76 RLYDEPVAT
-85 YTASTKSATFSVN
+85 YTASNKQATFSVN

-109 WAQKTG
+109 WAQKEG
-115 AYDCTDGL
+115 AYVCTEGL
-123 KSIVR
+123 QSIVR

-201 LSSEPAATSVTYSAT
+201 LSSEPAATAVTYSAT

-278 IIGNLLTEQTDFNI
+278 VIGNLLTEQTDFTI
-292 TVDPLW
+292 TVVPEW
-298 GDTDINQ
+298 
-305 YIAATVDGK
+305 
-314 PYTSIEAAFAN
+314 
-325 ATNGETII
+325 ET
-333 LANDVETA
+333 
-341 GITVPTGATTILNLA
+341 P
-356 GKTIKAA
+356 
-363 APQTRSANGEIALT
+363 
-377 VLGELT
+377 EL
-383 IIGEGTV
+383 
-390 NGGAGGDNVA
+390 
-400 VYVGDGGKAI
+400 
-410 INGGY
+410 
-415 FTVGADA
+415 
-422 NGLGNSCIY
+422 
-431 TVGGEV
+431 
-437 VINGGYFRTE
+437 
-447 AAYRDFYYVLN
+447 
-458 QNNGNPGTIQVTGGK
+458 
-473 FENYNPTRGDDNL
+473 
-486 LGTFVASGYTST
+486 
-498 KISDNPV
+498 
-505 VYEVGPVPGYM
+505 VGPVPGYM

-549 DGMTIHFSAGT
+549 DGMTIKFSAGT

-574 SHTIYRHGNFSND
+574 SHTIYRHGNFDNA
-587 PMSYEEFVAYKS
+587 PMSYEDFVAYKS
-599 QSTWTEGCMYERI
+599 QSTLTEGCMYERI
-612 ISNVTFTA
+612 IRNVTFTA
-620 ENGAVLTGM
+620 ESGAVLTGM

-640 SAESPAYDYVLD
+640 AESPVYDYVLD

-673 EGITFQ
+673 DGITFQ
-679 KVAAYKPLDISSSSP
+679 KVAAYGPLDISSSSAI
-694 DSVIDG
+694 SVIDG
-700 VKVLNCHF
+700 VTVSNCKF
-708 IGTSKE
+708 IGTGTASTV
-714 GNDNQAIRFYTE
+714 GQAIRFYTE
-726 NQSSAAG
+726 NQSGAAG

-743 VKKTTIDN
+743 VKNTTIDN
-751 FFQGIYTNGA
+751 FHQGIYTNGA
-761 YGVTVDEC
+761 YGVTVEGC
-769 QISNTGHNAIALQT
+769 TISNTGHNAIALQS
-783 NTKPAVPA
+783 KSAAV
-791 INLGQV
+791 NLGQV
-797 KILSNRFEN
+797 KILSNTFTN

-825 TGNEATNS
+825 TYNVATNS
-833 GDGAGQVLKAGTLA
+833 GTRAGEVLKAETLA

-854 IHSNKWGE
+854 IHNNNWGE
-862 GKTVY
+862 GKTVV
-867 NPEFRDQ
+867 NSEFRDQPAN

>member
-1 MKKTLKLLAAVTLIA
+1 MKKTLKLLAAATLIA

-23 KEQLSDNSAEGTES
+23 KEQLSDNSAEGAES

-49 AVADGDGSAAKI
+49 AVADEDGLAAKI

-76 RLYDEPTAT
+76 RLYDEPVAT
-85 YTASTKSATFSVN
+85 YTASNKQATFSVN

-109 WAQKTG
+109 WAQKEG
-115 AYDCTDGL
+115 AYVCTEGL
-123 KSIVR
+123 QSIVR

-201 LSSEPAATSVTYSAT
+201 LSSEPAATAVTYSAT

-278 IIGNLLTEQTDFNI
+278 VIGNLLTEQTDFTI
-292 TVDPLW
+292 TVVPEW
-298 GDTDINQ
+298 
-305 YIAATVDGK
+305 
-314 PYTSIEAAFAN
+314 
-325 ATNGETII
+325 ET
-333 LANDVETA
+333 
-341 GITVPTGATTILNLA
+341 P
-356 GKTIKAA
+356 
-363 APQTRSANGEIALT
+363 
-377 VLGELT
+377 EL
-383 IIGEGTV
+383 
-390 NGGAGGDNVA
+390 
-400 VYVGDGGKAI
+400 
-410 INGGY
+410 
-415 FTVGADA
+415 
-422 NGLGNSCIY
+422 
-431 TVGGEV
+431 
-437 VINGGYFRTE
+437 
-447 AAYRDFYYVLN
+447 
-458 QNNGNPGTIQVTGGK
+458 
-473 FENYNPTRGDDNL
+473 
-486 LGTFVASGYTST
+486 
-498 KISDNPV
+498 
-505 VYEVGPVPGYM
+505 VGPVPGYM

-549 DGMTIHFSAGT
+549 DGMTIKFSAGT

-574 SHTIYRHGNFSND
+574 SHTIYRHGNFNNA
-587 PMSYEEFVAYKS
+587 PMSYEDFVAYKS

-612 ISNVTFTA
+612 IRNVTFTA
-620 ENGAVLTGM
+620 ESGAVLTGM

-640 SAESPAYDYVLD
+640 AESPVYDYVLD

-679 KVAAYKPLDISSSSP
+679 KVAAYGPLDISSSSAI
-694 DSVIDG
+694 SVIDG
-700 VKVLNCHF
+700 VTVSNCKF
-708 IGTSKE
+708 IGTGTASTV
-714 GNDNQAIRFYTE
+714 GQAIRFYTE
-726 NQSSAAG
+726 NQSGAAG

-743 VKKTTIDN
+743 VKNTTIDN
-751 FFQGIYTNGA
+751 FHQGIYTNGA
-761 YGVTVDEC
+761 YGVTVEGC
-769 QISNTGHNAIALQT
+769 TISNTGHNAIALQSISA
-783 NTKPAVPA
+783 AV
-791 INLGQV
+791 NLGQV
-797 KILSNRFEN
+797 KILSNTFTN

-825 TGNEATNS
+825 TYNVATNS
-833 GDGAGQVLKAGTLA
+833 GTRAGEVLKAETLA

-854 IHSNKWGE
+854 IHNNNWGE
-862 GKTVY
+862 GKTVV
-867 NPEFRDQ
+867 NSEFRDQPAN

>member
-1 MKKTLKLLAAVTLIA
+1 MKKTLKLLAAATLIA

-23 KEQLSDNSAEGTES
+23 KEQLSDNSAEGAES

-49 AVADGDGSAAKI
+49 AVADEDGLAAKI

-76 RLYDEPTAT
+76 RLYDEPVAT
-85 YTASTKSATFSVN
+85 YTASNKQATFSVN

-109 WAQKTG
+109 WAQKEG
-115 AYDCTDGL
+115 AYVCTEGL
-123 KSIVR
+123 QSIVR

-201 LSSEPAATSVTYSAT
+201 LSSEPAATAVTYSAT

-278 IIGNLLTEQTDFNI
+278 VIGNLLTEQTDFTI
-292 TVDPLW
+292 TVVPEW
-298 GDTDINQ
+298 
-305 YIAATVDGK
+305 
-314 PYTSIEAAFAN
+314 
-325 ATNGETII
+325 ET
-333 LANDVETA
+333 
-341 GITVPTGATTILNLA
+341 P
-356 GKTIKAA
+356 
-363 APQTRSANGEIALT
+363 
-377 VLGELT
+377 EL
-383 IIGEGTV
+383 
-390 NGGAGGDNVA
+390 
-400 VYVGDGGKAI
+400 
-410 INGGY
+410 
-415 FTVGADA
+415 
-422 NGLGNSCIY
+422 
-431 TVGGEV
+431 
-437 VINGGYFRTE
+437 
-447 AAYRDFYYVLN
+447 
-458 QNNGNPGTIQVTGGK
+458 
-473 FENYNPTRGDDNL
+473 
-486 LGTFVASGYTST
+486 
-498 KISDNPV
+498 
-505 VYEVGPVPGYM
+505 VGPVPGYM

-549 DGMTIHFSAGT
+549 DGMTIKFSAGT

-574 SHTIYRHGNFSND
+574 SHTIYRHGNFNNA

-599 QSTWTEGCMYERI
+599 QSTWAQSCYYERI

-640 SAESPAYDYVLD
+640 AESPVYDYVLD
-652 KGTPTVGSC
+652 KGTLTIGSC

-769 QISNTGHNAIALQT
+769 QISNTGHNAIALQSISA
-783 NTKPAVPA
+783 AV
-791 INLGQV
+791 NLGQV
-797 KILSNRFEN
+797 KILSNTFTN

-816 VAAGSSFTI
+816 VAAGSSFSI
-825 TGNEATNS
+825 SGNVATNS
-833 GDGAGQVLKAGTLA
+833 GDAHGEVLKAGTLA
-847 AEGITYD
+847 SGLSYD
-854 IHSNKWGE
+854 IHENKWGE
-862 GKTVY
+862 GKTVV
-867 NPEFRDQ
+867 NPEFRDQPAN